1 MESCKYVVCFRLYYI
16 IFNCNPLYLLTLW
29 QISFKKNA
37 YGKKSCNGN
46 FRGSYKSF
54 GYVFQDI
61 TAEFYNQFFN
71 DCFDHT
77 SFIQLQYILAFYL
90 CIIVCYDNTVFRCTE
105 CNYCFSIS

>member
-1 MESCKYVVCFRLYYI
+1 MDSCEYDICFRLYYI
-16 IFNCNPLYLLTLW
+16 IFNCNPLCLIALW
-29 QISFKKNA
+29 KISFKKNT

-46 FRGSYKSF
+46 FRGGCKSF

-77 SFIQLQYILAFYL
+77 SVIQLQ
-90 CIIVCYDNTVFRCTE
+90 
-105 CNYCFSIS
+105 